1 MEKIEVNYCGTATET
16 SERELG
22 GKRLKEGRSQHV
34 SRYLIRSQTTPD
46 NNGSL
51 SFFLLSCRESGIGPR
66 VHTVALTRTKNV
78 IMRTFRVLIIE

>member
-51 SFFLLSCRESGIGPR
+51 SFFFVVLSRIGYWTSR
-66 VHTVALTRTKNV
+66 
-78 IMRTFRVLIIE
+78 